1 MKKILT
7 MLALCVVMAVGGEV
21 VVFAAANTTYAFN
34 ELIQKYSQIA
44 PQTKIK
50 LSLGA
55 SGGLVTQ
62 IQNGAPADVFMAA
75 NMDFAHKLYES
86 GFALKAPVVYAQ
98 GALAIFSIRDI
109 KLNAN
114 LKGLEA
120 TKSLSIANPDIAPY
134 GKASIE
140 ALKNANEYDKLKDKI
155 IITQKISETLSQALS
170 AADVGFIA
178 ASAMYDEKMSKYK
191 EGENFVLV
199 DQSLYTPIDQGIV
212 LTKKGESNQEAKAFY
227 EFILSDDAKEIFK
240 KYGYNTPK

>member
-1 MKKILT
+1 MKKILA
-7 MLALCVVMAVGGEV
+7 MLVLSMVMAVGGEV

-34 ELIQKYSQIA
+34 ELIQKYYQIA
-44 PQTKIK
+44 PKTKIK

-75 NMDFAHKLYES
+75 NMDFAYKLYES
-86 GFALKAPVVYAQ
+86 GFALKKPVVYAQ
-98 GALAIFSIRDI
+98 GALAIFSIRGI
-109 KLNAN
+109 KLDEN
-114 LKGLEA
+114 LKGLQTA
-120 TKSLSIANPDIAPY
+120 KSISIANPDIAPY
-134 GKASIE
+134 GKASVE

-191 EGENFVLV
+191 EGENFVLINQ
-199 DQSLYTPIDQGIV
+199 DLYTPIDQGIV
-212 LTKKGESNQEAKAFY
+212 VTKKGENNQEAKAFY
-227 EFILSDDAKEIFK
+227 EFILSNEAKEIFK
-240 KYGYNTPK
+240 KYGYNTPR